1 MMILSWKKI
10 LRTQC
15 CLVEFERINQVPTS
29 MLGRQLYQMIIE
41 RLPVRPGA
49 RLSVQNGSSPLSLRL
64 TLKQQG
70 MQAGFA
76 TLSCVYLPV
85 NLLSA
90 WKYLEGEKVDDEEF
104 VLQGLTHI
112 AGVKSVDVILELP
125 NSLQHLT
132 LSKTF
137 DESLAGVHFPRWT
150 SGIEFWQ
157 WIQPELEWCGFAKG
171 FAKRVFWSKIPQTLR
186 WLDFATKFAKSVF
199 WLPLRPKPS

>member
-1 MMILSWKKI
+1 
-10 LRTQC
+10 
-15 CLVEFERINQVPTS
+15 

-90 WKYLEGEKVDDEEF
+90 WKYLEREKVDDEEF

-137 DESLAGVHFPRWT
+137 DESLAGVHFPD
-150 SGIEFWQ
+150 GLL
-157 WIQPELEWCGFAKG
+157 ELNFGDRFNQNLNGVVLPKG
-171 FAKRVFWSKIPQTLR
+171 LRNVSFGLRFHKRLDGLTLPHSLQNLSFGYR
-186 WLDFATKFAKSVF
+186 FDQSLVDVD
-199 WLPLRPKPS
+199 LPKP